1 MSTRKGAVDTSP
13 GSKSHNYVSLRVGLK
28 EKWQFDPSAMYT
40 AAVRQFIENFGY
52 LDPDAVPVP
61 GQGYMPKPLEDYT
74 DPTERAVEEQK
85 CDKYQKALRTRI
97 ANWARHT
104 WQRKKSDA
112 VTVATTIAAVMSVSA
127 APPRKPTELQYYQGK
142 VWEEHLKAKFN
153 THWDKMK
160 DQASGNQI
168 PTQPSLRPENRMLCY
183 FQGILNARS

>member
-1 MSTRKGAVDTSP
+1 MSTRKGAVDASP
-13 GSKSHNYVSLRVGLK
+13 GSKSHNYVSLRVSLK

-52 LDPDAVPVP
+52 LDPDAVPVS

-74 DPTERAVEEQK
+74 DPTERA
-85 CDKYQKALRTRI
+85 RI

-127 APPRKPTELQYYQGK
+127 APPCKPTELQYYQGK

-153 THWDKMK
+153 THWDK
-160 DQASGNQI
+160 
-168 PTQPSLRPENRMLCY
+168 
-183 FQGILNARS
+183 